1 MKAFDDNDPRVQ
13 EAFMH
18 IKMAHRLSMQYYGEP
33 VSVCYSGGK
42 DSDVLLDLYL
52 RSGVPFKLNHSLTTV
67 DAPPTVEHVYEV
79 FDRLKS
85 EGIETEVD
93 KHVQEDGRRTT
104 MWNLI
109 ARHTMPPTRIVRYCC
124 KELKESFSTEKFIA
138 TGVRRA
144 ESVKRSGRGIFHDTK
159 KRIPFNAVSETM
171 LSNDNTENRLMIER
185 CMTKSAMSVN
195 PIVEWSDKDV
205 IEYAHDRGLKLCE
218 LYKMGYWRVGCV
230 GCPMATG
237 DRERDFRNFPTYK
250 RAYIRAFDKMLDA
263 YREKRKD
270 TVWKSGKDVFRW
282 WMEDK
287 NIEGQMSFDIA
298 GNLKEWDDE

>member
-1 MKAFDDNDPRVQ
+1 MRAFDDNDPRVQ

-52 RSGVPFKLNHSLTTV
+52 RSGVPFKISHSLTTV

-93 KHVQEDGRRTT
+93 KHVQEDGSRTT

-109 ARHTMPPTRIVRYCC
+109 VKKKFPPARIQRYCC
-124 KELKESFSTEKFIA
+124 EELKESYSTDKFIA

-144 ESVKRSGRGIFHDTK
+144 ESAKRSGRGVFSDAK
-159 KRIPFNAVSETM
+159 KRLQFNDVSETM

-230 GCPMATG
+230 GCPMATES
-237 DRERDFRNFPTYK
+237 ERVPRLP
-250 RAYIRAFDKMLDA
+250 
-263 YREKRKD
+263 
-270 TVWKSGKDVFRW
+270 
-282 WMEDK
+282 
-287 NIEGQMSFDIA
+287 DIQA
-298 GNLKEWDDE
+298 GVHPCV